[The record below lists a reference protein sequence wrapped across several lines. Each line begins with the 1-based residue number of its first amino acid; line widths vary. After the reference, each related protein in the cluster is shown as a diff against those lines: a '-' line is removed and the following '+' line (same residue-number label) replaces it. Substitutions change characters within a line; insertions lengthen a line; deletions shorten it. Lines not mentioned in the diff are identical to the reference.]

1 MSSSYVSSW
10 SSQRPRVNIKTTKIA
25 HRNKVFIFCKR
36 RTVFNQQYNFNSEI
50 HELVEPLETL
60 YYFHIGL
67 IREMACAIGGKI
79 EKLTDIRL

>member
-1 MSSSYVSSW
+1 M
-10 SSQRPRVNIKTTKIA
+10 
-25 HRNKVFIFCKR
+25 
-36 RTVFNQQYNFNSEI
+36 FNQQYNFNSEI